1 MAKLNCQHVEKCD
14 CKPVEIVHP
23 YYPGSIYQM
32 TKCLDNVTLLNFHKY
47 FGLKITELHQGIVWG
62 ISSPET

>member
-1 MAKLNCQHVEKCD
+1 
-14 CKPVEIVHP
+14 
-23 YYPGSIYQM
+23 M

-62 ISSPET
+62 VSTEETEMH